1 MAKTTTM
8 DNMVDL
14 DERIDARMDD
24 LDERTE
30 MNDRQAKQAT
40 G

>member
-1 MAKTTTM
+1 MATTTTM

-30 MNDRQAKQAT
+30 MNDRQAKQVT